1 MHSWQSY
8 LLTIHIY
15 CANISQSQLTN
26 VAATI
31 LTSGDQATVARDPS
45 PWRRRCD
52 AEFLS
57 CFHPSGTLQTKQ
69 VPLQLWLRKLSGNFY
84 TASTWH
90 RVCGLL
96 KIFGSVSF
104 LKPINPKSPTKSTFD
119 NLCFSSLFC
128 KEFVVRGVYPKLKRY
143 FAQDGGQV
151 VGASF
156 TLYTIYALRCIGRFF
171 QHFFLL
177 TQPIIRVSI
186 RPWRLRLLFIS
197 RSWDDVL
204 YHLYEMSS
212 LTFSS
217 SSEPVAVPQTTKKW
231 ETWWNMVGVW
241 MTCFASCQ
249 SVIWWEREQ
258 NTTNASAKN
267 FSWNL
272 SETKRVLTWIGQECS
287 LSHGMIL
294 SPVECQCASPDLS
307 SRVDWTWARIA
318 WHLIPINSY
327 RTCQD
332 QIHAARGSQKT
343 VCVLWAKSFV

>member
-1 MHSWQSY
+1 MEKRATLSVQVSATCTCYREDLLILIGCCASTTCLIHETHSWQSY

-104 LKPINPKSPTKSTFD
+104 LKPSNPKSPTKSTFD

-186 RPWRLRLLFIS
+186 SESIRVHAIDNHDMWDFEVWS
-197 RSWDDVL
+197 TVRSGGFESQNKSDLWIIGWSAF
-204 YHLYEMSS
+204 HSS
-212 LTFSS
+212 
-217 SSEPVAVPQTTKKW
+217 
-231 ETWWNMVGVW
+231 
-241 MTCFASCQ
+241 
-249 SVIWWEREQ
+249 
-258 NTTNASAKN
+258 
-267 FSWNL
+267 
-272 SETKRVLTWIGQECS
+272 
-287 LSHGMIL
+287 
-294 SPVECQCASPDLS
+294 
-307 SRVDWTWARIA
+307 VDE
-318 WHLIPINSY
+318 
-327 RTCQD
+327 D
-332 QIHAARGSQKT
+332 
-343 VCVLWAKSFV
+343 SFVVVDSFAW